1 MGNCYQAFEVWGE
14 SEMID
19 THDVSEGDFRITFQS
34 PPRWTPESDF
44 DFHSASSNSLKND
57 EDAYTLPRR
66 IQSHRSHDFGAPRR
80 LATLSTG
87 AGDGFNKMTSVVQ
100 SWRED
105 SKSPEPQLS
114 ESSYSTSAGGNTESL
129 SADSLEY
136 LKFADRRSSLNQ
148 QGHAA
153 YYSFSDVVYAIDFEL
168 SNSHLF
174 NDCIIST
181 IKDFLR
187 LDMKYFKSNH
197 QIQTDMRYQCL
208 NITLNRDGSLS
219 KKFSFSFFSETYKA
233 RKWALQSVTQQRK
246 NLKTYDAPCWVLVFI
261 TSGGNIVPYT
271 DIRFHEVFGTGKK
284 HVSADIDSHLFEK
297 RATQAE
303 EDSNRL
309 RSHSSSSSLKWDF

>member
-1 MGNCYQAFEVWGE
+1 MGNCYQSFEVWGE

-19 THDVSEGDFRITFQS
+19 THHDVSDGDFRITFQS
-34 PPRWTPESDF
+34 PPRWTPDSDF
-44 DFHSASSNSLKND
+44 DFQPASSNSLKND
-57 EDAYTLPRR
+57 EDVYIPRR

-80 LATLSTG
+80 LATLPTG
-87 AGDGFNKMTSVVQ
+87 VGDDFNKMTSVVQ

-105 SKSPEPQLS
+105 TMSPEPQFS
-114 ESSYSTSAGGNTESL
+114 ESSYSTSAGGNTVSL

-148 QGHAA
+148 RGHAA

-174 NDCIIST
+174 NDSIISI

-187 LDMKYFKSNH
+187 FDMKYFMSNH
-197 QIQTDMRYQCL
+197 QIQTDIRYQCL
-208 NITLNRDGSLS
+208 NITLKRDGSLS
-219 KKFSFSFFSETYKA
+219 KKISFSFFSETYKA

-246 NLKTYDAPCWVLVFI
+246 NLKTYDAPCWVVVFI

-271 DIRFHEVFGTGKK
+271 DIRFHEVFGTGTK
-284 HVSADIDSHLFEK
+284 HVSVDIDSHLFEK

-309 RSHSSSSSLKWDF
+309 RSYSSSSSLKWQF